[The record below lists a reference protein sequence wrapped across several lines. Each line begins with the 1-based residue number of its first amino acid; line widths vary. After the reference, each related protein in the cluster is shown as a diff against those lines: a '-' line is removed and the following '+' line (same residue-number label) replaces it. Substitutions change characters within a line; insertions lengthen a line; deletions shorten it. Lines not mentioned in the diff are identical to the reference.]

1 MTKGTGDILQLRIPA
16 TLKRKLAMDAAEKGV
31 TIRSL
36 ILSALVAA
44 GYNVPEDEI
53 RDKRKGRA

>member
-1 MTKGTGDILQLRIPA
+1 MAKGTGDILQLRIPQM
-16 TLKRKLAMDAAEKGV
+16 LKRKLAMEAAKEGV

-44 GYNVPEDEI
+44 GYDVPKEELG
-53 RDKRKGRA
+53 DKRKGRT